1 MKRFW
6 RAATVSEQV
15 EGWGI
20 SLDDRPLKT
29 PARAVL
35 SIPNLAL
42 AEAIAAEWNGAGEA
56 VDPRAMPLTGFANAA
71 IDQVA
76 PNRATFAE
84 TLARYAEA
92 DLLCYRADSPA
103 KLVLRQAEQWDPLLA
118 WARRRFDVDFVVTSG
133 VIHVAQPA
141 ATIERLGHAVHAL
154 DALRLAPLAPLV
166 TIGGSLVTAL
176 ALIEEAIEFDTAWN
190 AVSLDEQWQ
199 IEQWGAD
206 DEAVASLAGRKRD
219 VAAAKAF
226 LDLL

>member
-6 RAATVSEQV
+6 RAARVTEQV

-20 SLDDRPLKT
+20 ALDDRSLKT
-29 PARAVL
+29 PARTAL
-35 SIPNLAL
+35 SIPNRAL
-42 AEAIAAEWNGAGEA
+42 ADAIAAEWNGAGET

-76 PNRATFAE
+76 PGRTTFAD

-92 DLLCYRADSPA
+92 DLLCYRAESPA
-103 KLVLRQAEQWDPLLA
+103 KLVARQAEQWDPLLV
-118 WARRRFDVDFVVTSG
+118 WARRRFDVDLVVTSG
-133 VIHVAQPA
+133 VIHIAQPA

-176 ALIEEAIEFDTAWN
+176 ALVEDAVDLDTAWN

-206 DEAVASLAGRKRD
+206 DEAVNSLAGRKRD
-219 VAAAKAF
+219 FAAAKAF
-226 LDLL
+226 LDLV

>member
-1 MKRFW
+1 MRRFW
-6 RAATVSEQV
+6 LAASVTEQV
-15 EGWGI
+15 GGWGI
-20 SLDDRPLKT
+20 SLDERPLKT

-35 SIPNLAL
+35 SIPNRVL
-42 AEAIAAEWNGAGEA
+42 AEAIAAEWNGAGET

-76 PNRATFAE
+76 PNRAAFGE

-92 DLLCYRADSPA
+92 DLLCYRAESPA
-103 KLVLRQAEQWDPLLA
+103 KLVARQAEHWDPLLA

-133 VIHVAQPA
+133 VIHVAQPS

-176 ALIEEAIEFDTAWN
+176 ALVEEAIDFDTAWN

-206 DEAVASLAGRKRD
+206 DEAVASLAGRKREF
-219 VAAAKAF
+219 AGAKAF